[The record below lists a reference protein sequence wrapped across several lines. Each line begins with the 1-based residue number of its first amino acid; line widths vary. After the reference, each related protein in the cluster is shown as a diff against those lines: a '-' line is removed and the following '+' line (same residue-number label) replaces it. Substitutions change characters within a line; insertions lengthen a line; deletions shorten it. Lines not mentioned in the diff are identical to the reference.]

1 MWIWNKM
8 LASIISASIL
18 AWASKC
24 SDGVE
29 ANSFNNEPK
38 KVEEIVKNNLTSEVP
53 DILKVQKEAKKEI
66 SICLK
71 ADDENSFTHTK
82 ALEQVS
88 DPKNTILEYPVAQL
102 FQKYGENPHPF
113 RVSLVWKDF
122 TALLWRNWIER
133 LLSKTPQKLVSRTE
147 EITSDTKYEVGDT
160 IRFTLIDPL
169 LKDDFPKYLSDQLQE
184 EWFEEFSDADS
195 LDITRKQHEKK
206 YSFFN
211 DKEKSDF
218 IYDIVV
224 KRVPSWKAALALY
237 RDWELFMATYV
248 SAWKNRYKN
257 RRWNWVDPR
266 TKVWQFKI
274 LDKKPYKR
282 SRKYGNAPMPE
293 SLNFYGGF
301 YLHQW
306 YVTWN
311 NLSHGCVRMPG
322 VYIDVLYSLVK
333 NIEHTDVFISKN
345 LYNI

>member
-38 KVEEIVKNNLTSEVP
+38 KVEEIVKNNLTSDVP

-102 FQKYGENPHPF
+102 FQKYGDKTHPL
-113 RVSLVWKDF
+113 RVSWVWRDF
-122 TALLWRNWIER
+122 TALLWVNWIER
-133 LLSKTPQKLVSRTE
+133 LHSKTPQKLVSRSE
-147 EITSDTKYEVGDT
+147 EITSDTKYEMGDT
-160 IRFTLIDPL
+160 LRFSLIDPL
-169 LKDDFPKYLSDQLQE
+169 LKDDFPQYLSDQLQE
-184 EWFEEFSDADS
+184 EWFEEFSDPDAS
-195 LDITRKQHEKK
+195 VIARRISNKANQNNNNK
-206 YSFFN
+206 N
-211 DKEKSDF
+211 SDF

-224 KRVPSWKAALALY
+224 KRAPSWKAALALY

-248 SAWKNRYKN
+248 SVWLKTRK
-257 RRWNWVDPR
+257 
-266 TKVWQFKI
+266 TKMWQFKI
-274 LDKKPYKR
+274 LDKNPYKR
-282 SRKYGNAPMPE
+282 SRKYHNAAMPF
-293 SLNFYGGF
+293 SLHFGGGF
-301 YLHQW
+301 AFHQW
-306 YVTWN
+306 HVTWYD
-311 NLSHGCVRMPG
+311 LSHGCCRMPG
-322 VYIDVLYSLVK
+322 VFANALFSSVRN
-333 NIEHTDVFISKN
+333 NIEHTDVFVSKN
-345 LYNI
+345 LYNIKK

>member
-38 KVEEIVKNNLTSEVP
+38 KVEEIVKNNLTSDVP

-133 LLSKTPQKLVSRTE
+133 LLSKTPQKLVSRPE

-160 IRFTLIDPL
+160 LRFSLIDPL
-169 LKDDFPKYLSDQLQE
+169 LKDDFPQYLSDQLQE

-237 RDWELFMATYV
+237 RNWELFMATYV
-248 SAWKNRYKN
+248 SVGLNSRKTQTWQYK
-257 RRWNWVDPR
+257 VLS
-266 TKVWQFKI
+266 KE
-274 LDKKPYKR
+274 PYKR
-282 SRKYGNAPMPE
+282 SRKYDNAAMPE
-293 SLNFYGGF
+293 ALNFFGGY

-306 YVTWN
+306 NVTWYPA
-311 NLSHGCVRMPG
+311 SHGCVRLPG
-322 VYIDVLYSLVK
+322 VYADILYSSVK
-333 NIEHTDVFISKN
+333 NPESVDVFVSKN
-345 LYNI
+345 LYK